1 MSEYCLPSCLYFIR
15 LSVFLAALVLLLI
28 WCLFVCFVF
37 VYLFAVCLFLKT
49 FTIEG
54 LLLICCFWVV
64 CSSVS
69 IFEFVYSL
77 FGFWFLFVSTFVS
90 KCLLFVRN
98 LVCCLFI
105 SCLSFILS
113 VSLYCHLLFYCRC
126 FCLWSSHYLS
136 LNVYPK
142 AIASTL
148 SLKFTGLRNKWLKM
162 RSQSLWPE
170 NILGKYSFCH
180 DNLGSFTGRY
190 Q

>member
-1 MSEYCLPSCLYFIR
+1 MRVYCSFV
-15 LSVFLAALVLLLI
+15 VFE
-28 WCLFVCFVF
+28 
-37 VYLFAVCLFLKT
+37 LFARLFLFLNFFVVCLD
-49 FTIEG
+49 
-54 LLLICCFWVV
+54 
-64 CSSVS
+64 SDS
-69 IFEFVYSL
+69 
-77 FGFWFLFVSTFVS
+77 FLFVSTFVS

-148 SLKFTGLRNKWLKM
+148 SLKFTGLRNKWLIM

-170 NILGKYSFCH
+170 NILGKYSSCH
-180 DNLGSFTGRY
+180 DNLGSVTGRY